1 MTKYAVDIFRNR
13 NWETIAL
20 FSDEVCLDAMIAF
33 AGEQFNNGNSLT
45 TPAENIAITDMTT
58 GELLW
63 DWENGVQETNP
74 SAFILEAK
82 SDEAFDAFLQAFT
95 ANDDVKQRNPED
107 WDYDEFGVDEDC
119 GFDPY
124 LGCYTDD
131 C

>member
-1 MTKYAVDIFRNR
+1 MTRYAVDIFRNG
-13 NWETIAL
+13 NWDSIAL
-20 FSDEVCLDAMIAF
+20 FSDEVSLDAMVAF
-33 AGEQFNNGNSLT
+33 SGEQFNNGNSLT
-45 TPAENIAITDMTT
+45 TPAENIAVIDMMT

-63 DWENGVQETNP
+63 DWESGTQTNP

-95 ANDDVKQRNPED
+95 AGDDVKRRDPED
-107 WDYDEFGVDEDC
+107 WDYDEFGVDDDC

>member
-1 MTKYAVDIFRNR
+1 MTRYAVDIFRNG
-13 NWETIAL
+13 NWDSIAL
-20 FSDEVCLDAMIAF
+20 FSDEVSLDAMVAF
-33 AGEQFNNGNSLT
+33 SGEQFNNGNSLA
-45 TPAENIAITDMTT
+45 TPAENIAVIDMMT

-63 DWENGVQETNP
+63 DWESGTQTNP

-82 SDEAFDAFLQAFT
+82 SDEAFDAFLQVFT
-95 ANDDVKQRNPED
+95 AGDDVKRRDPKD
-107 WDYDEFGVDEDC
+107 WDYDEFGVDDEC